1 MFSKLYG
8 ATVYTVLYCLS
19 VKVVCEG
26 GRGNESLGWGCNR
39 LLIYPYFTQS
49 LLSCS
54 HFEQLIGDLVSKQ
67 YPSEAPVKRP
77 TRYVL

>member
-19 VKVVCEG
+19 VKVVCVG
-26 GRGNESLGWGCNR
+26 GNLNIDISL
-39 LLIYPYFTQS
+39 LYSIF
-49 LLSCS
+49 LSCS

>member
-19 VKVVCEG
+19 VKVVCVG
-26 GRGNESLGWGCNR
+26 GNLNKR